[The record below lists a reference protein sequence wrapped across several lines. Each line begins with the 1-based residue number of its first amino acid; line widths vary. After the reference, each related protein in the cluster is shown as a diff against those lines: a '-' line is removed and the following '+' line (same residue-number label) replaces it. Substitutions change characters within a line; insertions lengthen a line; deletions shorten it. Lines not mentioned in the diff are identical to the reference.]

1 MLGLDDLSW
10 EPKTP
15 GILDIDRTREAG
27 KGTMGD
33 WRYRGKDIPV
43 AAGYSRFGGREF
55 GPRLRFTSFSRLDG
69 AFTIAGAGSTLG
81 DTNKDVVSI
90 ANLKEVR
97 NDV

>member
-1 MLGLDDLSW
+1 
-10 EPKTP
+10 
-15 GILDIDRTREAG
+15 
-27 KGTMGD
+27 
-33 WRYRGKDIPV
+33 V
-43 AAGYSRFGGREF
+43 FRFGGREF